1 MPPVK
6 GWLLLGWEDGGG
18 GGGGSFTPSSLS
30 SLAKGE
36 SRDQMP
42 LQPEE
47 VGYMKRKA
55 TLVYTTFSKKYFIG

>member
-6 GWLLLGWEDGGG
+6 GWLLLGWEDDD
-18 GGGGSFTPSSLS
+18 GGGGSFAPSSLS
-30 SLAKGE
+30 SPAKGE

-47 VGYMKRKA
+47 VGYIHVEEGN
-55 TLVYTTFSKKYFIG
+55 TS